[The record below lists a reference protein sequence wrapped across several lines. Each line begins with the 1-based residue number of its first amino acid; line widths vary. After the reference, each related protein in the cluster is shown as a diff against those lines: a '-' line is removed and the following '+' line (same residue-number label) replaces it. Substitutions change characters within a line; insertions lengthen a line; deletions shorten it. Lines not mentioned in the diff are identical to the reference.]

1 MSGTV
6 RLVGPGLCRSLR
18 KHSGGGCGIG
28 PLVPLPE
35 TMERMRDMDENA
47 PQHPGEILREDI
59 LPAMGITKAA
69 LAKRLGISSRVLADL
84 LAEKRSVTVDLA
96 LRLGAVVGYGPRYW
110 LGLQI
115 QYDIWRTDTAR
126 PIRLE
131 PIVWRRPS
139 SGRSMQALSR
149 SAGLSGGRSAAV

>member
-1 MSGTV
+1 
-6 RLVGPGLCRSLR
+6 
-18 KHSGGGCGIG
+18 
-28 PLVPLPE
+28 
-35 TMERMRDMDENA
+35 
-47 PQHPGEILREDI
+47 
-59 LPAMGITKAA
+59 MGITKAA
-69 LAKRLGISSRVLADL
+69 LAKRLGISSRVLTDL

-149 SAGLSGGRSAAV
+149 SAGLSGARSATVVACNRG